1 MWSVSWRVRPL
12 LIPDE
17 PLPIPALRWIIPHLL
32 DGPLPIPSTTESYL
46 FPYLCAGFRR
56 ISRTQSYLFPY
67 LHKIERKNINL
78 AFIIGLEVVEHLL
91 HKWVWT
97 VASIC
102 TEKFQQ
108 FSFKQPQNYKLQK
121 QRYAISFRNPSFWN
135 PWIAY
140 KFISAFRCLAW
151 LRVPAVFRLCSLS
164 WAEQDL

>member
-1 MWSVSWRVRPL
+1 MFD
-12 LIPDE
+12 LICCLACSTSPHTRWTSSHTCPALNRTPFIRWTSSHTFDDWIV
-17 PLPIPALRWIIPHLL
+17 PLPV
-32 DGPLPIPSTTESYL
+32 S
-46 FPYLCAGFRR
+46 LCR

-164 WAEQDL
+164 WAEQHL

>member
-1 MWSVSWRVRPL
+1 MLNTEQKFLKLVEKMIWFTIYCQSIRKLHAVSWL
-12 LIPDE
+12 MMFLDLINSM
-17 PLPIPALRWIIPHLL
+17 LFTKALN
-32 DGPLPIPSTTESYL
+32 
-46 FPYLCAGFRR
+46 LCTS
-56 ISRTQSYLFPY
+56 SRTESYLFPY

-164 WAEQDL
+164 WAEQHL